1 MYIFECRRGYP
12 VLVTGNQLDGALMR
26 AFETHTGFSRSTFI
40 SSLISVFVVAVLL
53 VAGPVDA
60 AFLQIKD
67 LPGQAYRGSEV
78 SFTLD
83 IDIVPQERIPVDT
96 VILEIIEPQGGTT
109 LCSFYP
115 DGTLTPA
122 SSAKYKCLA
131 LDIVN
136 TRLVNVSFGP
146 RTGYDN
152 ETGSQHNYGY
162 GYGFGYG
169 SGDSPCELAYNVTWD
184 TLKYGKYNIYGLE
197 GNYTIKMSAKAD
209 GTYYHAPEKA
219 IELIKHPDEKD
230 ICNPPTGPDTCSGKF
245 TSTRMLL
252 QPCSVGNEMNV
263 TVNVDVDESDKP
275 TLLLLKEYI
284 PEGFTV
290 TYDGGGAFDHET
302 RILKWYLIE
311 SPYHGTTVEDT
322 SFTYTLVS
330 QAPVTE
336 LIFGTLEDFN
346 TEVYITQ
353 GDDVVNCTVNASLL
367 IDNDGDEFPAYIDC
381 NDNDDTIYPGA
392 PEVCNGIDDDCD
404 GEIDEGV
411 MNTCMDYST
420 CTPYETCAV
429 CPAEPPE
436 LCNGIDD
443 NCNGQIDEGGC
454 PQPGVYG
461 LLTATR
467 SLPDSASVGADF
479 AVTLD
484 VNIDE
489 SKKPPFYYLKEYVPQ
504 GVYVTDFGGA
514 SYDPMARM
522 LQWFVAESRYHD
534 THMEDITYTYRARS
548 GIAGTYNFT
557 GQIVSWD
564 TLVATSGDIQINI
577 S

>member
-1 MYIFECRRGYP
+1 M
-12 VLVTGNQLDGALMR
+12 VTDNQLNGVLMGV
-26 AFETHTGFSRSTFI
+26 FETHPGFGRSTFI

-60 AFLQIKD
+60 AFLQIKN
-67 LPGQAYRGSEV
+67 LPEQAYRGSEV
-78 SFTLD
+78 SFTLE

-122 SSAKYKCLA
+122 SSLKYKCLA

-152 ETGSQHNYGY
+152 ETASQYNYGY

-169 SGDSPCELAYNVTWD
+169 SGDPPYELAYNVTWD

-209 GTYYHAPEKA
+209 GTYYHAPEKT
-219 IELIKHPDEKD
+219 IELIKDPREKD
-230 ICNPPTGPDTCSGKF
+230 ICNPPRGPDTCSGRF

-252 QPCSVGNEMNV
+252 HSCSVGNEMNV

-290 TYDGGGAFDHET
+290 TYDGGGAFDPGT
-302 RILKWYLIE
+302 RTLKWYLIE
-311 SPYHGTTVEDT
+311 SLYHGTTVEDT

-330 QAPVTE
+330 HAPDTE

-353 GDDVVNCTVNASLL
+353 GDDVVNCTVNGSLL
-367 IDNDGDEFPAYIDC
+367 IDNDGDEFPAYLDC

-392 PEVCNGIDDDCD
+392 PEVCNGVDDDCD

-411 MNTCMDYST
+411 MNACMNYST
-420 CTPYETCAV
+420 CTLYETCEQ

-443 NCNGQIDEGGC
+443 NCNGLIDEGDC
-454 PQPGVYG
+454 PLPGVYG
-461 LLTATR
+461 LLMVTR
-467 SLPDSASVGADF
+467 DLPDSAPAGQDF
-479 AVTLD
+479 VVTLD
-484 VNIDE
+484 VDIDE
-489 SKKPPFYYLKEYVPQ
+489 SKKPPFYYLREYLPQ

-514 SYDPMARM
+514 DYNPWERT
-522 LQWFVAESRYHD
+522 LQWTVVESDYHG
-534 THMEDITYTYRARS
+534 THVEDITYTYRVMS
-548 GIAGTYNFT
+548 DIAGTYNFT
-557 GQIVSWD
+557 GKIISWKTGIMVD
-564 TLVATSGDIQINI
+564 GDIQIEVM
-577 S
+577 

>member
-1 MYIFECRRGYP
+1 MA
-12 VLVTGNQLDGALMR
+12 TGNQLDGALMGV
-26 AFETHTGFSRSTFI
+26 FETHTGFGRSTFI

-67 LPGQAYRGSEV
+67 LPEQAYRGSEV
-78 SFTLD
+78 SFTLE

-96 VILEIIEPQGGTT
+96 VILEIIEPQGGAA

-122 SSAKYKCLA
+122 SSVKYRCQA

-152 ETGSQHNYGY
+152 ETGSRYNYGY

-169 SGDSPCELAYNVTWD
+169 SGDPPCELAYNVTWD

-197 GNYTIKMSAKAD
+197 GNYTIKMSAKAG
-209 GTYYHAPEKA
+209 GTYYHAPEKT
-219 IELIKHPDEKD
+219 IELIRDPDGKD
-230 ICNPPTGPDTCSGKF
+230 ICNPPEGPDTCSGRF

-252 QPCSVGNEMNV
+252 QSCSVGNEMNV

-290 TYDGGGAFDHET
+290 TYDGGGGFDPGT

-322 SFTYTLVS
+322 SFTYTVVS
-330 QAPVTE
+330 HAPDTGQ
-336 LIFGTLEDFN
+336 IFGTLEDFN
-346 TEVYITQ
+346 TGVYITQ
-353 GDDVVNCTVNASLL
+353 GDNVTNCTVNGSLL
-367 IDNDGDEFPAYIDC
+367 IDNDGDEFPAYLDC

-420 CTPYETCAV
+420 CVLYETCAQ
-429 CPAEPPE
+429 CPPEPPE

-443 NCNGQIDEGGC
+443 NCNGVIDEGC
-454 PQPGVYG
+454 PSHGLYGSLMVTRGLPG
-461 LLTATR
+461 
-467 SLPDSASVGADF
+467 SAPAGSEF
-479 AVTLD
+479 EVTLA

-489 SKKPPFYYLKEYVPQ
+489 SNRPPFYFLKEYVPQ

-514 SYDPMARM
+514 SYDPATGM
-522 LQWFVAESRYHD
+522 LRWFVAESRYHD
-534 THMEDITYTYRARS
+534 THVEDITYTYRAVS
-548 GIAGTYNFT
+548 DTAGTYNFT
-557 GQIVSWD
+557 GQIVSWE
-564 TLVATSGDIQINI
+564 TLVITGGDRQISI